1 MNGYLAKPGNDDLE
15 RRGQRR
21 ANESALRRGR
31 LLARLRAGKLDRALA
46 AGASPDSSPA
56 LALRAEALSSPRMR
70 STLGQAVERLIERS
84 GPHPLGP
91 RVSPSRAHLDAAQ
104 EELGEL
110 ARRLRADRLT
120 DAGGVAR
127 VRELLSDGGGPLFWD
142 RSHEDLRT
150 TVRTAIAALEPT
162 PDQSRAREIP

>member
-1 MNGYLAKPGNDDLE
+1 MNTYRAKSVNDDLN
-15 RRGQRR
+15 RRGQSR
-21 ANESALRRGR
+21 AGGSARGRGR
-31 LLARLRAGKLDRALA
+31 LLARFKAGKLDRALA

-56 LALRAEALSSPRMR
+56 LALRAETLSSPRTR
-70 STLGQAVERLIERS
+70 RTLGLAVERLMDRS
-84 GPHPLGP
+84 GHPLGP

-104 EELGEL
+104 DELGEL

-120 DAGGVAR
+120 DARGVAR
-127 VRELLSDGGGPLFWD
+127 VKELLSDGGGPLFWD

-150 TVRTAIAALEPT
+150 AVRTAIGALEPS